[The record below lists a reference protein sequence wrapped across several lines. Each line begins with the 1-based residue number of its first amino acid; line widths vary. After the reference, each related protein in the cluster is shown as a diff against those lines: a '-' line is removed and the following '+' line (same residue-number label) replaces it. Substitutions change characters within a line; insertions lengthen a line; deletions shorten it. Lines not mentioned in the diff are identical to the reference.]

1 MTQTILTV
9 PDITC
14 AHCERTITNALTP
27 LDGVRRV
34 TVDIPAKEVR
44 VDYDEAAIT
53 VDRMRQVLQ
62 EEEYP
67 AAAETLVGPVGP
79 HARPVATVAPATA
92 TTTATLVRDP
102 VRGMDVDPATTRHT
116 GVYQGQTYSFCSPG
130 CMAAF
135 TADPPRYLGA
145 SDGGAACSCSCC
157 H

>member
-67 AAAETLVGPVGP
+67 AAAATPVGPVGP

-92 TTTATLVRDP
+92 TLVRDP
-102 VRGMDVDPATTRHT
+102 VCGMDVDPATTRHT

-135 TADPPRYLGA
+135 TADPQRYLGA
-145 SDGGAACSCSCC
+145 SDGDAACSCC